1 MISERSRTAHS
12 ESADQLARRAL
23 DALRGTGGAAVA
35 AIHVEAAAAEAGGDP
50 GVALGA
56 VRILGT
62 DVLAPYVLTGQ
73 TPPAGDTAAIGLAL
87 SALPPDETPPPAPPA
102 GTEEAWVM
110 AWIDWGLASVLA
122 RLDPANSPVRT
133 APLPQG
139 PPQCDDA
146 APRNLPPTT
155 DAADGDRQGSSGAS
169 VREGSVPGAPA
180 QEGWVSWSVRMG
192 KLASLALPGLDGPVH
207 DAARAGVL
215 GLARG
220 ATRATLRRDH
230 PTAARITR
238 WLAWL
243 HADGTQL
250 PLDPAPLTENIG
262 LLGGGDRPA
271 LDTAVA
277 RRLLGLEDL

>member
-35 AIHVEAAAAEAGGDP
+35 ASHVEAAAAESGGDP

-56 VRILGT
+56 VRILGA

-73 TPPAGDTAAIGLAL
+73 APPAGDTAAVGLAL

-102 GTEEAWVM
+102 GTEEAWTM
-110 AWIDWGLASVLA
+110 AWIDWGLATVLA
-122 RLDPANSPVRT
+122 RLDPAGSPVRA

-139 PPQCDDA
+139 PPRCDDA
-146 APRNLPPTT
+146 TPRDLPPTT
-155 DAADGDRQGSSGAS
+155 AAHDGDR
-169 VREGSVPGAPA
+169 PGEPGTPA
-180 QEGWVSWSVRMG
+180 EEGWVSWSVRMG

-207 DAARAGVL
+207 DAARAGAL

-220 ATRATLRRDH
+220 ATRAALRRDH

-243 HADGTQL
+243 HADGVQL
-250 PLDPAPLTENIG
+250 PLDPAP
-262 LLGGGDRPA
+262 
-271 LDTAVA
+271 
-277 RRLLGLEDL
+277 

>member
-23 DALRGTGGAAVA
+23 DALQGTGGAAVA
-35 AIHVEAAAAEAGGDP
+35 AAHVEAAAESGGDP
-50 GVALGA
+50 AVALGA
-56 VRILGT
+56 VRILGA

-73 TPPAGDTAAIGLAL
+73 TPTAGETAAIGLAL
-87 SALPPDETPPPAPPA
+87 SALPPAGTPPPVPPA
-102 GTEEAWVM
+102 GPEEAWIM
-110 AWIDWGLASVLA
+110 AWIDWGLATVLA
-122 RLDPANSPVRT
+122 RLDPANSPVRA

-139 PPQCDDA
+139 PPLCDDS
-146 APRNLPPTT
+146 APRGLPPTAGP
-155 DAADGDRQGSSGAS
+155 DGGDRTGG
-169 VREGSVPGAPA
+169 PGAPVE
-180 QEGWVSWSVRMG
+180 EGWVSWSVRMG

-207 DAARAGVL
+207 TAARSGAL

-243 HADGTQL
+243 RADGTGL
-250 PLDPAPLTENIG
+250 PLDPAPLTEHIG

-277 RRLLGLEDL
+277 RRLLGLEDV

>member
-35 AIHVEAAAAEAGGDP
+35 AVHVEAAASESGSDP
-50 GVALGA
+50 AVALGA
-56 VRILGT
+56 IRILGA

-73 TPPAGDTAAIGLAL
+73 PPSAGDTAAVGLAL
-87 SALPPDETPPPAPPA
+87 GALPPDETPPPPPPT
-102 GTEEAWVM
+102 GTEEAWIM
-110 AWIDWGLASVLA
+110 AWVDWGLATVLA
-122 RLDPANSPVRT
+122 RLDPANTPVRA

-139 PPQCDDA
+139 PPLCDDA
-146 APRNLPPTT
+146 APRKLPPAT
-155 DAADGDRQGSSGAS
+155 DADADGRPGGPGAS
-169 VREGSVPGAPA
+169 VH
-180 QEGWVSWSVRMG
+180 EGWVSWSVRMG
-192 KLASLALPGLDGPVH
+192 KLSSLALPGLDGPVH
-207 DAARAGVL
+207 DAARSGVL

-243 HADGTQL
+243 RADGVEL
-250 PLDPAPLTENIG
+250 PLDPAPLTEHIG

-277 RRLLGLEDL
+277 RRLLGLEDI

>member
-35 AIHVEAAAAEAGGDP
+35 ASHVEAAAAESGGDP
-50 GVALGA
+50 AVALGA
-56 VRILGT
+56 VRILGA

-73 TPPAGDTAAIGLAL
+73 PPPAGDTAAIGLAL

-102 GTEEAWVM
+102 GTEEAWTM
-110 AWIDWGLASVLA
+110 AWIDWGLATVLA
-122 RLDPANSPVRT
+122 RLDPADSPVR
-133 APLPQG
+133 AASLPQG
-139 PPQCDDA
+139 PPRCGDA
-146 APRNLPPTT
+146 TPRNLPPTT
-155 DAADGDRQGSSGAS
+155 DTDGGDRQGT
-169 VREGSVPGAPA
+169 PGTPV
-180 QEGWVSWSVRMG
+180 QEGWISWSVRMG

-207 DAARAGVL
+207 DAARAGAL

-243 HADGTQL
+243 HADGVKL
-250 PLDPAPLTENIG
+250 PLDPAALTENTG

-271 LDTAVA
+271 LDTAIA

>member
-35 AIHVEAAAAEAGGDP
+35 AAHVEAAASESGGDP
-50 GVALGA
+50 AVALGA
-56 VRILGT
+56 VRILGA

-73 TPPAGDTAAIGLAL
+73 APSAGETAAVGLAL
-87 SALPPDETPPPAPPA
+87 SALPPDEAPPPPPPA

-110 AWIDWGLASVLA
+110 AWIDWGLATVLA
-122 RLDPANSPVRT
+122 RLDPANSPVRA

-139 PPQCDDA
+139 PPRCDDS
-146 APRNLPPTT
+146 APRGLPPATVT
-155 DAADGDRQGSSGAS
+155 GGGQPDGTGSP
-169 VREGSVPGAPA
+169 VR
-180 QEGWVSWSVRMG
+180 EGWVSWSVRMG

-207 DAARAGVL
+207 AAARSGAL

-220 ATRATLRRDH
+220 ATRAALRRDH

-243 HADGTQL
+243 RADGAAL
-250 PLDPAPLTENIG
+250 PLDPAPLTEHIA

-277 RRLLGLEDL
+277 RRLLGLEDI

>member
-50 GVALGA
+50 AVALGA
-56 VRILGT
+56 VRILGA

-73 TPPAGDTAAIGLAL
+73 PPPAGDTAAIGLAL

-102 GTEEAWVM
+102 GTEEAWIM
-110 AWIDWGLASVLA
+110 AWIDWGLAAVQA
-122 RLDPANSPVRT
+122 RLDPADAPVRT

-139 PPQCDDA
+139 PPRCDDA
-146 APRNLPPTT
+146 TPRNLPPTT
-155 DAADGDRQGSSGAS
+155 DADGG
-169 VREGSVPGAPA
+169 A

-207 DAARAGVL
+207 DAARAGAL
-215 GLARG
+215 GLARA

-243 HADGTQL
+243 RADGVAL
-250 PLDPAPLTENIG
+250 PLDPAPLTEHIG